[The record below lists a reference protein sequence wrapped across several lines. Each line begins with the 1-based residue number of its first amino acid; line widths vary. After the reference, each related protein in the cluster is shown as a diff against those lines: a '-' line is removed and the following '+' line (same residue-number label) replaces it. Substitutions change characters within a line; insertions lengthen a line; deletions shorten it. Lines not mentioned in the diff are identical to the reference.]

1 MNHTCVAT
9 EGYVQ
14 IFRNRMAYIYA
25 ELIMKGIPLSIHVC
39 ESLIKFIL
47 IDFSHAVSGLLLGCM
62 DFVLVCRDLAV
73 LGNCPEGFCS
83 CLLHDLTPSFEC
95 RTHHP
100 VLSVPSRAAGQTVFP
115 DQHPALFSNVD
126 CVLAVLVALA
136 LHPLCDVDVYV
147 AAPHHHPAV
156 GDDGDVSVV
165 PCPLS

>member
-1 MNHTCVAT
+1 
-9 EGYVQ
+9 
-14 IFRNRMAYIYA
+14 
-25 ELIMKGIPLSIHVC
+25 MKGIPLSIHVC

-73 LGNCPEGFCS
+73 LGNCPEGFCRP
-83 CLLHDLTPSFEC
+83 CFLHDLTPSFDLC
-95 RTHHP
+95 RMHHP
-100 VLSVPSRAAGQTVFP
+100 VPSRAAGRALFP

-126 CVLAVLVALA
+126 CVTVLAVLVALA